1 MGASVSGMEAA
12 GQQSAESLLGA
23 FQAIG
28 EDERRRHAAVCD
40 YWLSIRG
47 DRDFPTIR
55 DLDPLQ
61 ISDAG
66 PCSVLLELIG
76 GGEDA
81 EIRHIGE
88 NLRAGAEFARIAEAP
103 RRSLLSCIA
112 SKLAIVAISRD
123 ALAFEDEFE
132 TTAEPARCR
141 VTLLPFSSTGPWV
154 DYVYGFV
161 TSESAPAAAEEAP
174 EVAPEAVEETPEIAP
189 DAADEAPEMA
199 EDPAEDPAEEA
210 PEMAEE
216 AVEEAPEIAE
226 DPVEERP
233 EDNMDHAQPTPEM
246 PADRAQEPPEPAA
259 GESSPAPSESPAKS
273 RKGFDPFAGVEGFFG
288 NVVNVELDLP
298 APAAASREPEETG
311 AGPEGTLQGRLA
323 EARAKADEARLARLR
338 SDAALCESLSA
349 AYDFALDAEDQA
361 EDYLK
366 LVEAQG
372 LKIQLRSPMAPVVR
386 LAFEGRCEEST
397 IAELER
403 VLAWALKMN
412 LPRGSLTERIE
423 SEGGIAAILGGPAR
437 DQ

>member
-12 GQQSAESLLGA
+12 GQQSAEALLGA

-28 EDERRRHAAVCD
+28 EDERSRHAAVCD

-88 NLRAGAEFARIAEAP
+88 NLKAGAEFARIAEAP

-132 TTAEPARCR
+132 TTAGTSRCR

-161 TSESAPAAAEEAP
+161 TSESAPDAAEEAP
-174 EVAPEAVEETPEIAP
+174 EIVPEAVEQTPEIVPEAVEQTP
-189 DAADEAPEMA
+189 ETAPEA
-199 EDPAEDPAEEA
+199 AEEA
-210 PEMAEE
+210 PEIVEDAL
-216 AVEEAPEIAE
+216 EEAPEVAE

-246 PADRAQEPPEPAA
+246 PSDRAQEAPEPAA
-259 GESSPAPSESPAKS
+259 GESSPAPSESPAES
-273 RKGFDPFAGVEGFFG
+273 PKGFDPFAGVEGFFG

-298 APAAASREPEETG
+298 ATAAASREPEETG

-338 SDAALCESLSA
+338 SDAALCEGLSA

-412 LPRGSLTERIE
+412 LPRGSLAERIE